1 MKSHAFGMMR
11 ICAVLLLCGAL
22 LTACRPNKEELPAPV
37 MMVGL
42 PCRIICGYQP
52 SDSLPLLPEAL
63 QNQLYRYLKH
73 VTGTGIRLKA
83 PLPGQWCIEAGIESP
98 SPDYDIW
105 IVSGSGDAQYKML
118 LTVTVPEKG
127 EEPELVSA
135 LLAAYSCAEEQ
146 RFRIESEEWY
156 AEMTEDYSV
165 TVHKKYETL
174 HSLGDTTAAT
184 HENSESTVRDEYRLQ
199 LAEGRFVYQEPVYNE
214 PYRAVIQF
222 MDTSE
227 SAFSAD
233 SLWVENAMAMQEA
246 LEPENVLFME
256 IFDRFQQVMV
266 TNYEGELVDEVDLSD
281 FLKSYRRGYI
291 ILEKGKKP
299 RYLRY
304 CPAAEAIEKIFGLWG
319 LEYHPDDEEDDVI
332 SCDA

>member
-1 MKSHAFGMMR
+1 MKSHAFGLMR
-11 ICAVLLLCGAL
+11 ICAALLLCGAL
-22 LTACRPNKEELPAPV
+22 LAACRPKKEEFPAPV
-37 MMVGL
+37 TMLEL
-42 PCRIICGYQP
+42 PCRIICGDQP
-52 SDSLPLLPEAL
+52 SDSLPVLPEAL

-73 VTGTGIRLKA
+73 VAGTGIRLKA
-83 PLPGQWCIEAGIESP
+83 PLPGQWKIEAGIESP

-118 LTVTVPEKG
+118 LTVTVPERG
-127 EEPELVSA
+127 GEPELVSA

-146 RFRIESEEWY
+146 RYRIESEEWC
-156 AEMTEDYSV
+156 AEMSEDYSV
-165 TVHKKYETL
+165 TVHKKYESL
-174 HSLGDTTAAT
+174 HSLGDTTSAT
-184 HENSESTVRDEYRLQ
+184 HANSESTVRDEYRLQ

-222 MDTSE
+222 MDTSG
-227 SAFSAD
+227 SAFSVD

-281 FLKSYRRGYI
+281 FLKTYSRGYI

-304 CPAAEAIEKIFGLWG
+304 CPAAKALEAIFESWG
-319 LEYHPDDEEDDVI
+319 IEYLPDDYDGEEI
-332 SCDA
+332 